1 MDAQVVF
8 AIFGLGFSLG
18 CWMALAVVRDQID

>member
-1 MDAQVVF
+1 MGAQVVF

-18 CWMALAVVRDQID
+18 CWLALAVVRDQID